1 MPELPEVE
9 TIKRDLTRTI
19 LNKKIVEVRV
29 RKKKLI
35 KEPSLAKF
43 KRGLIGQ
50 AAKEVI
56 RKGKLLIIKFRQD
69 KFLVVHLRIA
79 GWLVYGEDE
88 KRARV
93 SLKLSNG
100 KFLHYMD
107 QRLLGELKLVKDWR
121 KLPFIKKL
129 GPEPF
134 KITSQQFRQMF
145 KLRKT
150 KIKSLLLDQT
160 IIAGI
165 GNIYAQEALFLAK
178 IDPQRPANSLGAKEA
193 ELLGE
198 KIISVLKEGIKHK
211 GSSVDSY
218 RDLSG
223 DKGGMEERLK
233 VYGRKNQPCLVC
245 KTPIAKIQLAGR
257 GTSFCSK
264 CQK

>member
-9 TIKRDLTRTI
+9 TIKRDLDRTI
-19 LNKKIVEVRV
+19 LNKRIVEVRV
-29 RKKKLI
+29 RKKRLI
-35 KEPSLAKF
+35 KEPDLAKF
-43 KRGLIGQ
+43 KKDLIGQ
-50 AAKEVI
+50 AAREVI
-56 RKGKLLIIKFRQD
+56 RKGKLLIIKFKEDQ
-69 KFLVVHLRIA
+69 FLVVHLRIA
-79 GWLVYGEDE
+79 GWVVYGQDE

-93 SLKLSNG
+93 SFKLSNG

-107 QRLLGELKLVKDWR
+107 QRLLGELKLIKDWR
-121 KLPFIKKL
+121 SLKFVKSL

-134 KITSQQFRQMF
+134 KMAPEQFEQIF

-160 IIAGI
+160 VISGI

-178 IDPQRPANSLGAKEA
+178 IDPQRPANSLKAKEA
-193 ELLGE
+193 RLLGE
-198 KIISVLKEGIKHK
+198 KIISVLKEGIKYK

-233 VYGRKNQPCLVC
+233 VYGRKGEPCLVC
-245 KTPIAKIQLAGR
+245 KTLIVKIQLAGR
-257 GTSFCSK
+257 GTSFCPR